1 MPEPE
6 GVMLAIEDP
15 LVLAAPDEAA
25 ALPEAAAEAAT
36 EGIAESVTPAALQR
50 SMET

>member
-1 MPEPE
+1 
-6 GVMLAIEDP
+6 MLGIIDP

-25 ALPEAAAEAAT
+25 AALPDAAT
-36 EGIAESVTPAALQR
+36 EGIAERVMPAALQR